1 MGPLGSSLQGQ
12 YEKTTE
18 NKKHMTLLVKKLPLT
33 LVQKR
38 TCGLRKEIT
47 RKFYYNPVNLLI
59 EEYLE
64 YMIEFQDRKE
74 KLESWT

>member
-47 RKFYYNPVNLLI
+47 LKFYYKSCKSFNRRIPWIYERVS
-59 EEYLE
+59 
-64 YMIEFQDRKE
+64 R
-74 KLESWT
+74 

>member
-12 YEKTTE
+12 YEKKTE

-38 TCGLRKEIT
+38 TCDLRKEIT
-47 RKFYYNPVNLLI
+47 RKFYYKSCKSFNRRIPWI
-59 EEYLE
+59 Y
-64 YMIEFQDRKE
+64 DRV
-74 KLESWT
+74 SR